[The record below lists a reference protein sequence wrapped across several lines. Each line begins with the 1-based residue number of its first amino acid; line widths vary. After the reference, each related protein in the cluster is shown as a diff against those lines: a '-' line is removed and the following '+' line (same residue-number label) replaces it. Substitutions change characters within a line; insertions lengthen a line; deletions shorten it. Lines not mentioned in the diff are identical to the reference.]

1 MMTHQTTRIMHDFT
15 CLFLKSLQIVSE
27 LIENIKKSWGSG
39 KLSKAS
45 KF

>member
-1 MMTHQTTRIMHDFT
+1 MTSFV
-15 CLFLKSLQIVSE
+15 FSLQIVNE